1 MTQHTKAIYP
11 GTFDPITNGH
21 LDLIKRAL
29 KLFDEVVVAVAFGH
43 HKNPL
48 FSFDERVALVQASL
62 GNHPR
67 VSVIGFEGLLVDALK
82 QHSAHAVIRGLRAV
96 SDFEYE
102 FALASMNR
110 SLDEDF
116 ETVFLTPAQEYS
128 FVSSTMVR
136 EVAKLGGDVAKFVP
150 PCVLAGFVDKFAE
163 N

>member
-1 MTQHTKAIYP
+1 MTKRTKAIYP

-48 FSFDERVALVQASL
+48 FSFDERVALVKQSV
-62 GNHPR
+62 GDNQN
-67 VSVIGFEGLLVDALK
+67 VSVIGFEGLLVDVLRN
-82 QHSAHAVIRGLRAV
+82 HNAHAVLRGLRAV

-110 SLDEDF
+110 SLDENF
-116 ETVFLTPAQEYS
+116 ETVFLTPAQEYA

-136 EVAKLGGDVAKFVP
+136 EVAKLGGDVTKFVP
-150 PCVLAGFVDKFAE
+150 TCVLTGFTQKFGR
-163 N
+163 